1 LRSRASRFADSGI
14 ATALALLLM
23 LYAGLAFGF
32 YWLMQPT
39 VVKNHGLA
47 AYQPPPMTV
56 VSNVPWTPPDD
67 TDVNAAFALAP
78 PAQAEQ
84 SSTPAAKPQVK
95 PDAARPAPARQRQAR
110 PRAYQGWAYAPNRSY
125 GFRPWF

>member
-1 LRSRASRFADSGI
+1 MRSRASRFADSGI
-14 ATALALLLM
+14 ATALALLLT

-56 VSNVPWTPPDD
+56 VLLIS
-67 TDVNAAFALAP
+67 VNGL
-78 PAQAEQ
+78 
-84 SSTPAAKPQVK
+84 
-95 PDAARPAPARQRQAR
+95 
-110 PRAYQGWAYAPNRSY
+110 RSVT
-125 GFRPWF
+125 WLTE